1 VSTPTTSMGK
11 REVTAQSTARKDS
24 GGAEGLGGDR
34 EAAQGPT
41 KRSKSAGLGRGL
53 RTQLE
58 QKQGHGN
65 LEERSIDQRGPS
77 WAKDPKPL

>member
-1 VSTPTTSMGK
+1 MTSMGK

-24 GGAEGLGGDR
+24 GAGGGGCRRTEGDR

>member
-1 VSTPTTSMGK
+1 MGK
-11 REVTAQSTARKDS
+11 
-24 GGAEGLGGDR
+24 GGCLG
-34 EAAQGPT
+34 PV
-41 KRSKSAGLGRGL
+41 KRSKSVGFWGGL

-65 LEERSIDQRGPS
+65 LEERSIGQRGSS

>member
-1 VSTPTTSMGK
+1 MTSMGK

-24 GGAEGLGGDR
+24 GWGGGWCRRTEGDR

>member
-1 VSTPTTSMGK
+1 MTSMGK

-24 GGAEGLGGDR
+24 GAGGGCRRTEGDR